1 MIKVNHLNK
10 SFGKNNR
17 IKVIKDLTIDF
28 PEKGL
33 VVLLG
38 HSGSGKTTFLN
49 ILGGLE
55 TADEGSIEMF
65 EKNIKLTSEKAWG
78 NVRSKDI
85 GYIFQN
91 YHLVPK
97 LTVYEN
103 VAMSLRILG
112 YQDEK
117 EIEKRVFYTL
127 DAVGMLN
134 FRGRLSTQLS
144 GGQQQRVAIARA
156 IVKNPKVILADEP
169 TGNLD
174 SKNTYEVMNIIQKIA
189 EDKLVILVSHEKH
202 LVKHYADRIIEV
214 KDGIIINDYI
224 NEKTNYNFV
233 DDNTIYLKD
242 LNDDAMIKE
251 NKWNVELFSDDDEPK
266 VPYKITMIVRNKT
279 LYLDVS
285 GSIKNYKIL
294 NQDRTIQLNKEQM
307 SSDVKMNHKGSEFD
321 LSILSHDENRK
332 RNRSFLSLGKAIKNS
347 FLSLFNLSKKS
358 KMMFFVFALMGFV
371 IAVGIPFLMNVKSER
386 VMYVS
391 DQENLINV
399 RYIASS
405 GANYRL
411 LQAVKEA
418 GDDSFY
424 INIYRRSRIIFNTPN
439 LLGENAI
446 YINADLGIHDHLASN
461 HLLYGRLPENKYEIA
476 IDYSLI
482 LEDYTE
488 SISQLKTAGIWDY
501 EMIIGREVV
510 NLYLPEK
517 PFVITAV
524 VNSGAKRVYAA
535 REAMVFLGS
544 NDDRRMLSYEM
555 FVDDPD
561 FIFTGRLP
569 RDYDSNLGRY
579 EVMIPKDFL
588 SFYTDLEDWDFES
601 GEPYQVDYQVYAS
614 GYYEYV
620 GEKNFSQTILLP
632 AEDLSLRLFQY
643 TTNQRNVTISSRN
656 PERTMIAI
664 DALFSTAQID
674 WPYQIA
680 ANEGKVFLL
689 GLQSFIILGVLLVI
703 LSIACVHFMLK
714 ASMTSRIYEISVY
727 RALGVKKFDIV
738 KQYLV
743 EILITMTFSS
753 LTLYL
758 IATLLIKE
766 IQNVL
771 IGSANYF
778 LVSLEGVLIGVII
791 IYSIGLVGLIP
802 ISRLLSKSPAQI
814 LSDYDI

>member
-482 LEDYTE
+482 LEDYTQ

-501 EMIIGREVV
+501 EMIIGREVG
-510 NLYLPEK
+510 NLYLPER
-517 PFVITAV
+517 PFIITAV

-703 LSIACVHFMLK
+703 LSIACVYFMLK

>member
-510 NLYLPEK
+510 NLYLPER
-517 PFVITAV
+517 PFIITAV

-703 LSIACVHFMLK
+703 LSIACVYFMLK

>member
-78 NVRSKDI
+78 NVRRKDI

>member
-10 SFGKNNR
+10 SFGNNNR
-17 IKVIKDLTIDF
+17 IKVIKDLSIDF

-85 GYIFQN
+85 GYVFQN
-91 YHLVPK
+91 YHLIPK

-224 NEKTNYNFV
+224 NEKTNYTFV

-242 LNDDAMIKE
+242 LNDDATIKE

-332 RNRSFLSLGKAIKNS
+332 RNRSFLSLGKAVKDS

-358 KMMFFVFALMGFV
+358 RMMFFVFALMGFV
-371 IAVGIPFLMNVKSER
+371 IAVGIPFLMNVKSDR

-424 INIYRRSRIIFNTPN
+424 INIYKRSTILFNSPN
-439 LLGENAI
+439 LLGENTV
-446 YINADLGIHDHLASN
+446 YIHADLGIHDHLASN

-482 LEDYTE
+482 LEDYTQ

-510 NLYLPEK
+510 NLYLPER

-535 REAMVFLGS
+535 REAMVFLGT

-561 FIFTGRLP
+561 FTYTGRLP

-579 EVMIPKDFL
+579 EVMIPKEFL

-614 GYYEYV
+614 GYYEYL

-632 AEDLSLRLFQY
+632 SEDLSLRLFQY

-689 GLQSFIILGVLLVI
+689 GLQSFIILGILLVI
-703 LSIACVHFMLK
+703 LSIACVYFMLK
-714 ASMTSRIYEISVY
+714 ASMTSKIYEISVY

-743 EILITMTFSS
+743 EILMTMTFSS
-753 LTLYL
+753 LALYL

-778 LVSLEGVLIGVII
+778 LVSFEGVLIGVVI